1 MNLENPLVIITGA
14 SKGIGKE
21 TAELFSKNHFEVFNI
36 ARSENS
42 NPKIHN
48 ILVDLVSADDNTI
61 QQALVAHLPKQ
72 RRIIL
77 IHNASVC
84 YNDTV
89 ETFNPK
95 DWQATLRLNVTIP
108 ALLSQWVLAHMSPQ
122 SAIVFVGSTLS
133 EKAVGNTCS
142 YTVSKHAVAGL
153 MRSLCQDLAGRS
165 IHTCCVC
172 PGITDT
178 EMLRGRVGNNTT
190 LLAKLAQVQSEGRLL
205 NPEEIAAA
213 IFMAAT
219 HPVFN
224 GAILHANGGQI
235 ER

>member
-1 MNLENPLVIITGA
+1 MNSEKPLVVITGA

-21 TAELFSKNHFEVFNI
+21 TANLFAKNGFKVFNLS
-36 ARSENS
+36 RGKSD
-42 NPKIHN
+42 NPQIQN
-48 ILVDLVSADDNTI
+48 ILLDLVNTDDKTI
-61 QQALVAHLPKQ
+61 QQSVLSQMPKQ
-72 RRIIL
+72 GRIIL
-77 IHNASVC
+77 VHNASIC

-89 ETFNPK
+89 ETFNLQ
-95 DWQATLRLNVTIP
+95 DWQTTLRLNVTIP
-108 ALLSQWVLAHMSPQ
+108 ALLSQWLLPHMSPQ

-133 EKAVGNTCS
+133 EKAVANTCS

-178 EMLRGRVGNNTT
+178 EMLRGRVGNNAT
-190 LLAKLAQVQSEGRLL
+190 LLAKLAQVQSDGRLL
-205 NPEEIAAA
+205 NPDEIAEA

-219 HPVFN
+219 HSVFN
-224 GAILHANGGQI
+224 GAVLHANGGQI
-235 ER
+235 EP